1 MKKLIPHFTP
11 FDLFLWG
18 FSVLAIL
25 ISYLAFP
32 EGSGTSAIG
41 SVIGVTALIFVAKG
55 AVLGQFLMLAFC
67 LFYGIHA
74 LRFRYYGE
82 MLTYL
87 GMSAPAAV
95 FSIVTWLRHPFRDSA
110 QVAVVSLSRRRVW
123 LSLLSTVAVTV
134 LFYFILKALG
144 TAELLL
150 STFSVATSFIAG
162 ILSFQRSPW
171 YAVGYVA
178 NDVVLIALW
187 GVTLFRDITVLPV
200 FTCFAVFLFNDLHG
214 FFSWQR
220 MMREQ
225 KEKTL

>member
-150 STFSVATSFIAG
+150 STFSRG
-162 ILSFQRSPW
+162 HQLHCRHPELSAKPLVRGGVRGKRRGAHRP
-171 YAVGYVA
+171 VGSHAFSGYHGA
-178 NDVVLIALW
+178 SRLHLLC
-187 GVTLFRDITVLPV
+187 GLP
-200 FTCFAVFLFNDLHG
+200 F
-214 FFSWQR
+214 
-220 MMREQ
+220 
-225 KEKTL
+225 